1 MMKHFRLELKGRTNG
16 RSDTEAFIMATISK
30 DLSVKYSTLAFGTPN
45 IEFFYPADVPVNY
58 VRIYHGIN
66 NNVPNRRIRKTIK
79 MGESAG
85 GVYSFR
91 DVGYEDE
98 LIKLDIV
105 LATKI
110 EAQRFTN
117 FFKNIVKGSANV
129 FYYRNNFTGQES
141 IVRLMENI
149 LPMGEG
155 EGHPYSF
162 SLLMR
167 KEAPYSGRSLTVVYS
182 VLPAVFVPAI
192 FIGGHSGYFSMAL
205 LPTSSMTLHAV
216 GDNFGQLGL
225 GHYNE
230 IHSFQQVG
238 AETDWVIG
246 AGGESHAHMIN
257 DGGELFSAGT
267 NGFGCLGLGTGD
279 STPENTFIKLG
290 SDTWSKVTAG
300 YRVSAGIKTD
310 GTLWA
315 WGRNTGGQLGQGSY
329 DSSSHN
335 VPLQVGSATD
345 WADVRFGQDVMIAKN
360 SVGELWGCG
369 YNNKGQ
375 MGQGST
381 YLRQTTLIQ
390 IGSDTDWDFFDI
402 GWQHVVAV
410 KTNGDLYAWG
420 ANSRGELGD
429 GTTTERHTP
438 VKIGSDTWKA
448 IAAGTG
454 GPGRTY
460 GIKVAGTLWSWGMN
474 NNYELGIGSQDSNPH
489 SNPILI
495 GATTDWQ
502 SVFAGASHGLA
513 AKIDNELWSWG
524 RNSYGECGVG
534 DVNPVPVPIRT
545 YLVGKSLTVVYDV
558 EVG

>member
-1 MMKHFRLELKGRTNG
+1 
-16 RSDTEAFIMATISK
+16 MATISK
-30 DLSVKYSTLAFGTPN
+30 DLSVKYSVFSFGTPN

-66 NNVPNRRIRKTIK
+66 NNVSNRRIRKTIK
-79 MGESAG
+79 MGVSAG

-141 IVRLMENI
+141 IVRLMENT
-149 LPMGEG
+149 LSMGEG

-182 VLPAVFVPAI
+182 VLQAAFVAAI
-192 FIGGHSGYFSMAL
+192 LIGGHFGNFSTVL
-205 LPTSSMTLHAV
+205 LPTASLTFHGV
-216 GDNFGQLGL
+216 GDNQGQLGL
-225 GHYNE
+225 GHFNE
-230 IHSFQQVG
+230 IHSFQQAG
-238 AETDWVIG
+238 SETDWASG
-246 AGGESHAHMIN
+246 AGGDKHSFVIN
-257 DGGELFSAGT
+257 EGGDLFSTGV
-267 NGFGCLGLGTGD
+267 NNYGCLGLGQGD
-279 STPENTFIKLG
+279 YEPENTFTKVGL
-290 SDTWSKVTAG
+290 DTWSKITAG

-315 WGRNTGGQLGQGSY
+315 WGRNTGGQLGQGYY

-335 VPLQVGSATD
+335 VPLQVGLATN
-345 WADVRFGQDVMIAKN
+345 WVDVKFGFDFMLVKN
-360 SVGELWGCG
+360 SIGELWGCG
-369 YNNKGQ
+369 YNYSGQ
-375 MGQGST
+375 LGQGST
-381 YLRQTTLIQ
+381 YFRQTTLIQ
-390 IGSDTDWDFFDI
+390 IGSDTDWDFFD
-402 GWQHVVAV
+402 GGYEHVVAV

-420 ANSRGELGD
+420 DNNRGGLGD
-429 GTTTERHTP
+429 GTTTDRLIPT
-438 VKIGSDTWKA
+438 KIGSDTWKS
-448 IAAGTG
+448 IVAGG
-454 GPGRTY
+454 EANFSY
-460 GIKVAGTLWSWGMN
+460 GIKVAGTLWSWGFN
-474 NNYELGIGSQDSNPH
+474 QNYELGIGSSDSNPH
-489 SNPILI
+489 SSPILI
-495 GATTDWQ
+495 GAITDWS

-513 AKIDNELWSWG
+513 AKSDNELWSWG
-524 RNSYGECGVG
+524 WNSSGECGVG
-534 DVNPVPVPIRT
+534 YGDYVKIPTKT

-558 EVG
+558 RDW